1 MLTLATN
8 QTGVITQ
15 VRRLFRG
22 NNIKRTLAD
31 VLNEMPHLDSN
42 QVSRALSHLYAG
54 RWLSRESVISPLTGR
69 TVWQYTF
76 HTKRLPHPD
85 RKPLFV
91 AVDPITYYAAHP
103 VLNKPDL
110 LGRWESKPDPAK

>member
-1 MLTLATN
+1 MLTLTTN

-15 VRRLFRG
+15 VRRLFRD
-22 NNIKRTLAD
+22 NNIQRTLAD
-31 VLNEMPHLDSN
+31 VLNEMPHLDGK

-76 HTKRLPHPD
+76 QTKRLPHPD
-85 RKPLFV
+85 RKPLFI
-91 AVDPITYYAAHP
+91 AVDPISYYAEHP
-103 VLNKPDL
+103 VLNKPDRL
-110 LGRWESKPDPAK
+110 DRWIKV